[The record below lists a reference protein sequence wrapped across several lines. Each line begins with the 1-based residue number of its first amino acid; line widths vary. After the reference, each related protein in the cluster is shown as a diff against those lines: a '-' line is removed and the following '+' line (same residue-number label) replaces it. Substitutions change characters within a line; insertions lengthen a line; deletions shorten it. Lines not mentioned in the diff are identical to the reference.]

1 MQGFQHG
8 LRVDL
13 RDAEKGAGSSFGMTV
28 ALLPILE
35 RAWTDA
41 DERGELGLA
50 ETEFLADPPCIG
62 RFESG
67 GSRGF
72 LFATQ
77 DRAAFLETGGELLE
91 EFVFHGYSVSMMDF
105 NQVTWRVKK
114 DVSLKTNLTRES
126 IRH

>member
-1 MQGFQHG
+1 
-8 LRVDL
+8 VDL
-13 RDAEKGAGSSFGMTV
+13 RDAEKGAGGSFGMTV
-28 ALLPILE
+28 ALLPVLQSA
-35 RAWTDA
+35 RADA
-41 DERGELGLA
+41 DEHGELSLA
-50 ETEFLADPPCIG
+50 ETEFLTDSPCIG

-67 GSRGF
+67 RSRGF

-105 NQVTWRVKK
+105 NQVTWREKK
-114 DVSLKTNLTRES
+114 EVSLKTNLTQQS